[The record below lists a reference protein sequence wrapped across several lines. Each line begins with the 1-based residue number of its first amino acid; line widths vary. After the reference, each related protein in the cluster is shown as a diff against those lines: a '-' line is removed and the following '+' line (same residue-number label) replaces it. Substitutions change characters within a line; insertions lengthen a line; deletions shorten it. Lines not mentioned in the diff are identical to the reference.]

1 MEIRKEEKGVT
12 LIETITKKGGEKMK
26 MLKGKKG
33 FTLIEVI
40 VILAVIAI
48 LAAVLTPMII
58 GYISDA
64 RVRAAGS
71 DVKTMA
77 VAVQSF
83 NKDMGDWPIWAAG
96 TARTAASADYD
107 ALRSNTGETPGVGT
121 GVTIPTGADIDDIDD
136 HLVTNLQA
144 YPTTG
149 RSKWVGPYLETVKQD
164 PWGSKYYIDVKGLQP
179 ANVNTR
185 MAAYVISAGPNKL
198 LETAFGQT
206 ETSTVVFA
214 IGGDDIVF
222 RIK

>member
-1 MEIRKEEKGVT
+1 MEIRKKEKGFT
-12 LIETITKKGGEKMK
+12 LIETITKKGGKKMK
-26 MLKGKKG
+26 ALKGKKG

-64 RVRAAGS
+64 RKSAAES
-71 DVKTMA
+71 DVKTIA
-77 VAVQSF
+77 TAVQAF
-83 NKDMGDWPIWAAG
+83 NRDMKDWPIWAAG
-96 TARTAASADYD
+96 TARKSTDTKYD
-107 ALRSNTGETPGVGT
+107 ALRSNAGDTPAVPDT
-121 GVTIPTGADIDDIDD
+121 GVTIPTSIDDADD
-136 HLVTNLQA
+136 HLVTNVQA

-149 RSKWVGPYLETVKQD
+149 GSKWVGPYLETVKQD
-164 PWGSKYYIDVKGLQP
+164 PWGNKYYIDVKGLQP
-179 ANVNTR
+179 ANVGGS
-185 MAAYVISAGPNKL
+185 MVVYVVSAGPNKL

-206 ETSTVVFA
+206 GPSVT